1 MPGHKKISSSVKIF
15 ETALTARDPFKELLK
30 MAVDFIKKG
39 NFDDLYN
46 IDVMLTSSFIEYL
59 RNGNIDD
66 LEAFIYDVLAFTD
79 TQLGDQL
86 KESQEGKRYF
96 YRWEHFH
103 DLCDTAIENYDP
115 ELMKRFIQSRKY
127 GKDLMAIL
135 FQYKDGIRHIELSN
149 KLGIS
154 PQYLS
159 KLLREFQEHDLVT
172 RDSKDKVSIIRLG
185 ITGREY
191 MKESEKHLDYGE
203 NEPIDEESGDYRVGA
218 STAAII
224 AQESEEYE
232 STEPAHEFSRWL
244 NNLNKI
250 PHTCSTLWGMR
261 LI

>member
-1 MPGHKKISSSVKIF
+1 MPRHKEISSSVKIL
-15 ETALTARDPFKELLK
+15 ETALMAKDPFKILFK
-30 MAVDFIKKG
+30 MAADFITKG
-39 NFDDLYN
+39 NFDELYN
-46 IDVMLTSSFIEYL
+46 IDVMLTDRFIEYL
-59 RNGNIDD
+59 RNGTIDD

-79 TQLGDQL
+79 SQIGDQL
-86 KESQEGKRYF
+86 KESKEGKSYF

-103 DLCDTAIENYDP
+103 DLCDAAIEGYDP
-115 ELMKRFIQSRKY
+115 QLIKRLIESRKH
-127 GKDLMAIL
+127 GEELMAIL
-135 FQYKDGIRHIELSN
+135 FRDKFGIRHNELSN

-191 MKESEKHLDYGE
+191 MKESGKHLSYE
-203 NEPIDEESGDYRVGA
+203 EIEQIDEESEDYRKSA
-218 STAAII
+218 STAANI
-224 AQESEEYE
+224 AQKKEEY
-232 STEPAHEFSRWL
+232 SPIEPEYEFSRWL

-250 PHTCSTLWGMR
+250 PRNCSSLWGLR

>member
-1 MPGHKKISSSVKIF
+1 MPGFKKISSSVKIF
-15 ETALTARDPFKELLK
+15 ETALTAKDPFKELLK
-30 MAVDFIKKG
+30 MAKDFIEKG
-39 NFDDLYN
+39 NFDDLRN

-135 FQYKDGIRHIELSN
+135 SQYKDGIRHNELSN

-159 KLLREFQEHDLVT
+159 KLLKEFQEHDLVT

-191 MKESEKHLDYGE
+191 MKESEKHLTYDE
-203 NEPIDEESGDYRVGA
+203 KEEIDDDSEDYRISA

-224 AQESEEYE
+224 AQEKEEYE
-232 STEPAHEFSRWL
+232 STEPAYEFSRWL

-250 PHTCSTLWGMR
+250 PHTCAVLWGMR

>member
-1 MPGHKKISSSVKIF
+1 MPGHKEISSSVKIL
-15 ETALTARDPFKELLK
+15 ETALMAKDPFKTLLK
-30 MAVDFIKKG
+30 MAEDFIKSG
-39 NFDDLYN
+39 NFDELYN
-46 IDVMLTSSFIEYL
+46 IDVMLTDRFIEYL
-59 RNGNIDD
+59 RNGTIDD

-79 TQLGDQL
+79 SEIGDQL
-86 KESQEGKRYF
+86 KEIEDGKSYF

-103 DLCDTAIENYDP
+103 DLCDAAIKGYDP
-115 ELMKRFIQSRKY
+115 KLIKRLIESRKH
-127 GKDLMAIL
+127 GGELMAIL
-135 FQYKDGIRHIELSN
+135 FENKDGIRHNELSK

-191 MKESEKHLDYGE
+191 MKENQQIDDDSE
-203 NEPIDEESGDYRVGA
+203 DYRITG

-224 AQESEEYE
+224 AQEKEKYE

-250 PHTCSTLWGMR
+250 SHTCSTLWGMR

>member
-30 MAVDFIKKG
+30 MAEDFIKRG
-39 NFDDLYN
+39 NFDELYN

-59 RNGNIDD
+59 RNGTIDD

-115 ELMKRFIQSRKY
+115 ELMKRFVESRKY

-135 FQYKDGIRHIELSN
+135 FRNKDGIRHNELSK

-191 MKESEKHLDYGE
+191 MKENQQVDDDSE
-203 NEPIDEESGDYRVGA
+203 NYRISA
-218 STAAII
+218 STAGII
-224 AQESEEYE
+224 AQKKEEYE
-232 STEPAHEFSRWL
+232 STEPAHEFSQWL

>member
-1 MPGHKKISSSVKIF
+1 MLKHKEISSSVKIL
-15 ETALTARDPFKELLK
+15 ETALMAKDPFKILLK
-30 MAVDFIKKG
+30 MAEDFIKIG
-39 NFDDLYN
+39 NFDELYN
-46 IDVMLTSSFIEYL
+46 IDVMLTDRFIEYL
-59 RNGNIDD
+59 RNGTIDD

-79 TQLGDQL
+79 SEIGDQL
-86 KESQEGKRYF
+86 KEIEDGKSYF

-103 DLCDTAIENYDP
+103 DLCDAAIEGYDP
-115 ELMKRFIQSRKY
+115 KLIKRLIESRKH
-127 GKDLMAIL
+127 GEELMAIL
-135 FQYKDGIRHIELSN
+135 FQYKDGIRHNELSL

-191 MKESEKHLDYGE
+191 MKESEKHLYYDE
-203 NEPIDEESGDYRVGA
+203 NEPIDEEAEEYRSGA

-232 STEPAHEFSRWL
+232 LHEPAHGWL
-244 NNLNKI
+244 R
-250 PHTCSTLWGMR
+250 PREYFVGR
-261 LI
+261 AA

>member
-1 MPGHKKISSSVKIF
+1 MPRHKEISSSVKIL
-15 ETALTARDPFKELLK
+15 ETALMAKDPFKILLK
-30 MAVDFIKKG
+30 MAEDFFKRG
-39 NFDDLYN
+39 NFDELYN
-46 IDVMLTSSFIEYL
+46 IDVMLTDRFIEYL
-59 RNGNIDD
+59 RNGTIDD
-66 LEAFIYDVLAFTD
+66 LEGFIYDVLAFTD
-79 TQLGDQL
+79 SEIGDQL
-86 KESQEGKRYF
+86 KESEEGKSYF

-103 DLCDTAIENYDP
+103 DLCDAAIKGYDP
-115 ELMKRFIQSRKY
+115 KLIKRLIESRKH
-127 GKDLMAIL
+127 GEELMAIL
-135 FQYKDGIRHIELSN
+135 FRNKDGVRHNELSK

-224 AQESEEYE
+224 AQESEEYAPIE
-232 STEPAHEFSRWL
+232 AGYEFSGRPMEYL
-244 NNLNKI
+244 FGQV
-250 PHTCSTLWGMR
+250 T
-261 LI
+261 